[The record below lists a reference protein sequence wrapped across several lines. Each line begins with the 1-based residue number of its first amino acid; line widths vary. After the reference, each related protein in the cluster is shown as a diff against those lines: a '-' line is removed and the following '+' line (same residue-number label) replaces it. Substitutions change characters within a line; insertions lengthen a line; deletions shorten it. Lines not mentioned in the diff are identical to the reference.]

1 MWRKSIFITILRVK
15 KWKCVYEEPKNDE
28 FGNFFDTF
36 GVCVSLVCV
45 EAICLDMSMQKV
57 IIII

>member
-1 MWRKSIFITILRVK
+1 MLGMLLVYL
-15 KWKCVYEEPKNDE
+15 CVIK
-28 FGNFFDTF
+28 FGM
-36 GVCVSLVCV
+36 CCV